1 MKKQG
6 ILNRELSRVVA
17 GIGHMDRIVIC
28 DAGLPIPDGPR
39 RIDLAVRRNVPR
51 FMEVLTTVM
60 EELEIQEVILAH
72 EMEEKS
78 PKLYRELM
86 KLIKG
91 IPVEKVIHNELK
103 RRSATARAVVRSGE
117 FTPYANVILV
127 AGVVF

>member
-6 ILNRELSRVVA
+6 ILNRELSRAVA
-17 GIGHMDRIVIC
+17 GMGHLDRIVIA
-28 DAGLPIPDGPR
+28 DAGLPIPDGPQ
-39 RIDLAVRRNVPR
+39 RIDLAVKPNVPR
-51 FMEVLTTVM
+51 FMEVLTAVL
-60 EELEIQEVILAH
+60 EELEVQEVVMAH

-86 KLIKG
+86 KLFKG

-103 RRSATARAVVRSGE
+103 RRSGTARAVVRTGE